1 MRRRRLFGTLAAAL
15 IAAGGPL
22 AGQNSPL
29 DRLTLR
35 QDQLGW
41 EGVGKLELGSPQE
54 YCTATLIDTDLVL
67 TAAHCVHDPRQGGAL
82 RLPETLTF
90 RAGYADGHSIADR
103 RAVRVAPHPGFDP
116 RAAVGIE
123 AVRHDVALVG
133 LGRPIPAATA
143 APFPVA
149 SPADLREV
157 SVVSYAEGRDEA
169 LSWQKRCSMIG
180 RVEGL
185 FAFDCDVAPG
195 SSGAPVFDRS
205 GGRGRIV
212 SIISAGGTATN
223 PSGGRSDA
231 MVAFGM
237 ELPALVA
244 DLKTALRSQPAPR
257 IGAPLERTLGQP
269 LGQSLGQAEGRA
281 GGARF
286 VRPRTTAADR

>member
-22 AGQNSPL
+22 AAQNSPL

-54 YCTATLIDTDLVL
+54 YCTATLIETDLVL

-82 RLPETLTF
+82 RPPETLTF

-116 RAAVGIE
+116 RAAVGVE
-123 AVRHDVALVG
+123 AVRHDVALVE
-133 LGRPIPAATA
+133 LESPIPAATA

-149 SPADLREV
+149 RPADLREV
-157 SVVSYAEGRDEA
+157 SVLSYAEGRDEA

-212 SIISAGGTATN
+212 SIISAGGTATTPPGGN
-223 PSGGRSDA
+223 PDVI
-231 MVAFGM
+231 VAFGM
-237 ELPALVA
+237 ELPALVEH
-244 DLKTALRSQPAPR
+244 LKTALRSQPAPR
-257 IGAPLERTLGQP
+257 IRAHPRPPE
-269 LGQSLGQAEGRA
+269 GQAEVRA

-286 VRPRTTAADR
+286 VRPRATAAAP

>member
-1 MRRRRLFGTLAAAL
+1 MRRQRLVGALAAAL
-15 IAAGGPL
+15 MMAAGGPL
-22 AGQNSPL
+22 AAQNSPL

-54 YCTATLIDTDLVL
+54 YCTATLIDTNLVL
-67 TAAHCVHDPRQGGAL
+67 TAAHCVHDPRRGGAP
-82 RLPETLTF
+82 RPPETLTF

-123 AVRHDVALVG
+123 AVRHDVALVE
-133 LGRPIPAATA
+133 LESPIPAATA

-157 SVVSYAEGRDEA
+157 SVVSYAAGRDEA

-212 SIISAGGTATN
+212 SIISAGGTAAD
-223 PSGGRSDA
+223 PSGSTTDA

-237 ELPALVA
+237 ELPALV
-244 DLKTALRSQPAPR
+244 DELKSALRSRPAPSVR
-257 IGAPLERTLGQP
+257 AP
-269 LGQSLGQAEGRA
+269 LGQAEVRA

-286 VRPRTTAADR
+286 VRPRTTAPAP